1 MPLLAPEEI
10 AIDRETISK
19 LRLDRRLI
27 QRRDWISPDD
37 LERELEALP
46 DVSHKIAPE
55 QERETS
61 EAVDEAVR
69 SPAPY
74 A

>member
-1 MPLLAPEEI
+1 M
-10 AIDRETISK
+10 DRETISK

-46 DVSHKIAPE
+46 DVSHKIAPDQE
-55 QERETS
+55 QETS
-61 EAVDEAVR
+61 EAVDAAVR
-69 SPAPY
+69 SPSPDA
-74 A
+74 

>member
-1 MPLLAPEEI
+1 M
-10 AIDRETISK
+10 DRETISK

-46 DVSHKIAPE
+46 DVSHKIAPDQE
-55 QERETS
+55 QETS
-61 EAVDEAVR
+61 EPVDEAVR
-69 SPAPY
+69 SPSPDA
-74 A
+74 

>member
-1 MPLLAPEEI
+1 M
-10 AIDRETISK
+10 DRETISK

-55 QERETS
+55 QEQETS
-61 EAVDEAVR
+61 KAVDEAVR
-69 SPAPY
+69 SPSPDA
-74 A
+74 